1 MMVYTCNPSY
11 SEGGGR
17 RIQSLRP
24 TWAKLSRQRLYLK
37 KKIQTKGLEAGQV
50 AELFA
55 YHKQGPGF
63 NPHYHT
69 HTKKKKKIAGRCG
82 GTQL

>member
-1 MMVYTCNPSY
+1 
-11 SEGGGR
+11 
-17 RIQSLRP
+17 LRP

-69 HTKKKKKIAGRCG
+69 HTKKKKKNCRQVWWYTTLIPVLSKLR
-82 GTQL
+82 